1 MNPTMKTIREYV
13 EAFVIALILALFI
26 RTFIIQAFKIPSG
39 SMLETLL
46 IGDHLLV
53 NKFKYGVKVPFID
66 KIIIP
71 VDDPQRNDVIVFEFP
86 EDPNKDF
93 IKRIVGTP
101 GDTVEVR
108 DKILYVNGEKQEQPF
123 VRHTDKKMLPIRD
136 AFGPV
141 TVPEGQ
147 YYVMGDN
154 RDESYDSRWWGFVKR
169 EKIRGKALVIYWSW
183 KSYTEPRWDRIGKLV
198 E

>member
-1 MNPTMKTIREYV
+1 MNPTLKTIREYV
-13 EAFVIALILALFI
+13 EAFIIALILALFI

-53 NKFKYGVKVPFID
+53 NKFKYGVKAPFVD
-66 KIIIP
+66 EIIIQ
-71 VDDPQRNDVIVFEFP
+71 VSDPQREDVIVFEFP
-86 EDPNKDF
+86 EDPSKDF
-93 IKRIVGTP
+93 IKRIVGLP

-108 DKILYVNGEKQEQPF
+108 DKALYVNDEKQEQPF

-147 YYVMGDN
+147 YFVMGDN

-183 KSYTEPRWDRIGKLV
+183 KSFTEVRWDRIGKLV